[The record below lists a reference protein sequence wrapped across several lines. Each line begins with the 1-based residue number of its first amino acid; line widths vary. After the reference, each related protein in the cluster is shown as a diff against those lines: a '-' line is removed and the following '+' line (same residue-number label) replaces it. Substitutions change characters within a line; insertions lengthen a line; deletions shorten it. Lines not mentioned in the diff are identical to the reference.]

1 MTEDSVVF
9 KHNTPLNKNFR
20 TGFFLFLFFF
30 VVINSYAA
38 GYVTLYRRETPEF
51 GNFSPCNC

>member
-9 KHNTPLNKNFR
+9 KSNTPLNKNFR
-20 TGFFLFLFFF
+20 TCFFF
-30 VVINSYAA
+30 VLNVVINSYAA
-38 GYVTLYRRETPEF
+38 GYVTPYHRETPEF